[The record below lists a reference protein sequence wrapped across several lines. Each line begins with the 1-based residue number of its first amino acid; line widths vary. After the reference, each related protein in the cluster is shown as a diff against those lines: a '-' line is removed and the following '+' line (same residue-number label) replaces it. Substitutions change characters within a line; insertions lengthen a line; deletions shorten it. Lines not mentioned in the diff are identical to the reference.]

1 MGTGGTRGE
10 VSYQAGMVFLQS
22 EKFENFPKQFRPDT
36 KFSFGE
42 TGLEKY
48 SGIIF

>member
-1 MGTGGTRGE
+1 
-10 VSYQAGMVFLQS
+10 MVFLQS
-22 EKFENFPKQFRPDT
+22 EKFLKNFPKQFRPDT
-36 KFSFGE
+36 KFSFGK